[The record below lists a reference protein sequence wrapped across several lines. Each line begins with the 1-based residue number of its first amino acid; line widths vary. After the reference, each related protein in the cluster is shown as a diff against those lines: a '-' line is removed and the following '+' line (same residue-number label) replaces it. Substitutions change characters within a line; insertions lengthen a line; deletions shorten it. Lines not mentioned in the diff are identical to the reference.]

1 MPGTII
7 RTAAFAAALLL
18 STLPSRADETVGDLY
33 RARANV
39 TGQREDTR
47 NPALL
52 QGFRDV
58 LVKVSGDAR
67 LVSDPSIDHLYSPK
81 AASGYSYRDLMADIP
96 KHDEQGTR
104 DRPFEIT
111 IDYDKTRID
120 SALAALGRQPWSASR
135 PKVVIFLAVKI
146 ADTIYVLSDKN
157 DYGDLQRKSFGL
169 AARRYGIPIEFP
181 SDELLQKSSLDF
193 NSLLDPKPDALGTAA
208 NEAGGDIA
216 LAGSLIFSDELAGWI
231 ADWRL
236 TTNGVTHHWGI
247 KGVNFDEAF
256 RTAIRGTA
264 QILSGNGDPD

>member
-1 MPGTII
+1 MTGTII
-7 RTAAFAAALLL
+7 RIAAFAAALML
-18 STLPSRADETVGDLY
+18 STLPSTANETVADLY
-33 RARANV
+33 RAWANV
-39 TGQREDTR
+39 TGQREETR

-67 LVSDPSIDHLYSPK
+67 LVSDPEVAQLYTPQ

-111 IDYDKTRID
+111 IDYDEAQID
-120 SALAALGRQPWSASR
+120 RALAALDRQPWSASR
-135 PKVVIFLAVKI
+135 PRVVIFLAVKI

-169 AARRYGIPIEFP
+169 AARRYGIPIGFP
-181 SDELLQKSSLDF
+181 SDDLLRKSSLDF
-193 NSLLDPKPDALGTAA
+193 KSLLDPKLDELGTAA
-208 NEAGGDIA
+208 NAAGGDIA
-216 LAGSLIFSDELAGWI
+216 LAGSLIFSDELSGWI

-236 TTNGVTHHWGI
+236 SANGVTHHWGI

-256 RTAIRGTA
+256 RNAIRGTA
-264 QILSGNGDPD
+264 QLLSGNGQPD

>member
-1 MPGTII
+1 MTGTII

-18 STLPSRADETVGDLY
+18 STLPGHADETVADLY
-33 RARANV
+33 RAWANV
-39 TGQREDTR
+39 TGQREETR

-67 LVSDPSIDHLYSPK
+67 LVSDPRVDQLYSAQ
-81 AASGYSYRDLMADIP
+81 AASFYSYRDLMADIP

-120 SALAALGRQPWSASR
+120 GALEALGRQPWSASR
-135 PKVVIFLAVKI
+135 PRIIIFLAVKI

-169 AARRYGIPIEFP
+169 AARRYGIPIGFP
-181 SDELLQKSSLDF
+181 SDGLLRKSSLDF
-193 NSLLDPKPDALGTAA
+193 NSLLDPKLDALGATAKT
-208 NEAGGDIA
+208 AGGDIA

-236 TTNGVTHHWGI
+236 STNGTPYHWGI

-264 QILSGNGDPD
+264 QILSGNGEPD

>member
-1 MPGTII
+1 MTGMMIPTAVLA
-7 RTAAFAAALLL
+7 AAFLLAVP
-18 STLPSRADETVGDLY
+18 TGRAEETVGDLY
-33 RARANV
+33 RAWANV
-39 TGQREDTR
+39 TGEREETR

-67 LVSDPSIDHLYSPK
+67 LVSDPKVEQLYTPQVVS
-81 AASGYSYRDLMADIP
+81 SYSYRDLMADIP

-120 SALAALGRQPWSASR
+120 SALAMLGSQPWTASR
-135 PKVVIFLAVKI
+135 PKVVVFLAVKI
-146 ADTIYVLSDKN
+146 ADTTYVLSETN

-169 AARRYGIPIEFP
+169 ASRRYGIPIGFP

-193 NSLLDPKPDALGTAA
+193 EALLDPKLDELATPTKDS
-208 NEAGGDIA
+208 GGDIA
-216 LAGSLIFSDELAGWI
+216 LAGSLMFSDQFAGWI

-236 TTNGVTHHWGI
+236 SANGTTHHWRI

-256 RTAIRGTA
+256 RNATRGTA
-264 QILSGNGDPD
+264 QILSGNGEPD